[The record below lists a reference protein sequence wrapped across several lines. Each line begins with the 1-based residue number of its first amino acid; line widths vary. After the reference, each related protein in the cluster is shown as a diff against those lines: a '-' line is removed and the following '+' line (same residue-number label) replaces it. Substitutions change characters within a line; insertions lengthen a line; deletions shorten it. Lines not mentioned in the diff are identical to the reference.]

1 MSEHCQN
8 NVRTLSEHCQNNVRT
23 LSEHC
28 QNNVRTISEH
38 CQNNVRTIS
47 EHCQNNVR
55 TMSESNIKILKRG
68 KIDTPKKNTLP
79 LTFLAWYRHFNKNNV
94 AVFN

>member
-1 MSEHCQN
+1 
-8 NVRTLSEHCQNNVRT
+8 
-23 LSEHC
+23 
-28 QNNVRTISEH
+28 
-38 CQNNVRTIS
+38 
-47 EHCQNNVR
+47 
-55 TMSESNIKILKRG
+55 MSESNIKILKRG